1 MNDKKMIWGHI
12 VGIITVLCWG
22 GTFIN
27 TKYLIMGGLK
37 PHEIFFLRFL
47 IAYICIWFISPRRLF
62 CNHWKDEALM
72 VLIDIRE
79 HGCGPELYNE
89 RVIHWLHGTTYHHL
103 HGYRNGEKRQS

>member
-47 IAYICIWFISPRRLF
+47 IAYICIWFISPRRLL
-62 CNHWKDEALM
+62 WAEWQKLALK
-72 VLIDIRE
+72 VGIGLT
-79 HGCGPELYNE
+79 GG
-89 RVIHWLHGTTYHHL
+89 
-103 HGYRNGEKRQS
+103 